1 NKPKFMFS
9 LKLRKKWWDSH
20 LNEGK
25 RYLKGGWAD
34 PVLRAFENKK
44 AADCHCSPRILSN
57 RVTRRLSSNAFTG
70 VMGCIS
76 PKCKRTFEVILKDH
90 PCPGDEVVRLKVYG
104 VGESNH
110 SRNAPFRAQV
120 RGKWKREQLAN
131 DVENSRAKVLKRKLL
146 SKKASDPKGKCD
158 LGFGNFTNVPTSGTL
173 RNLAYES
180 RKSKRLD
187 DNPWINLSKNAA
199 AINEKY
205 GEGSVFILSEV
216 PLKVAWATKN
226 QLLHIAEE
234 AAFQKIL
241 GVYLDST
248 GSEARPASFDV
259 DKKGILTYN
268 LSLKRDDKGN
278 PPIPV
283 STCLTN
289 DQHEYEVSHWLS
301 RLRNQFEVVTK
312 CKKLPFKYIVID
324 LSRALLNACVL
335 ILNGMA
341 SLTTESIEATPYFA
355 GKTLLGADPN
365 CLDEEF
371 EEALDENH
379 DSCESSVEEGTESSS
394 ISSLNE
400 KYSDSPFFKMFKQVY
415 DDAVK
420 EVEEDDKHH
429 EGEVVNPYNVPKF
442 MAYLLQY
449 ILPFYPLWSRYVQ
462 AIILPG
468 KENPLSN
475 SPSELMHKLD
485 KEESL
490 GKKTFQEVTEVMV
503 KLIEGAEERLLEVKY
518 PTDFTRYNK
527 RKNKTVE
534 EGTNVP
540 EVEKWKRNRRR
551 KRVKEGLYSKICT
564 VSYAQKLVGKSMR
577 AAARMKPRENKPA
590 RKRRSKKCTSNTFV
604 VESML
609 IHKDVPI
616 DFDELS
622 VGEFVGSTNKDDILV
637 VLDNKSVGVGAA
649 DINKVIDSN
658 DSESSAQARCAVI
671 RIPEESAD
679 GQPLVSET
687 LDQVFSITA
696 GGFTWNSV
704 DGRIFLAR
712 TGEHSY
718 IYQTLDDLINSFG
731 TTIVSPLQSS
741 EIISNAETIP
751 AMDHLE
757 NGVVSDMVQ
766 VSSVCNGPSTNAD
779 QNLLPKVFAGVVTSQ
794 PDGLTEQSGDV
805 ESGLVS
811 DAEQ

>member
-1 NKPKFMFS
+1 
-9 LKLRKKWWDSH
+9 
-20 LNEGK
+20 
-25 RYLKGGWAD
+25 
-34 PVLRAFENKK
+34 
-44 AADCHCSPRILSN
+44 
-57 RVTRRLSSNAFTG
+57 
-70 VMGCIS
+70 MGCIS

-312 CKKLPFKYIVID
+312 SRTVDIQEALDIFKLAVIICTAKHFTD
-324 LSRALLNACVL
+324 FVQNSIAAIAIR
-335 ILNGMA
+335 
-341 SLTTESIEATPYFA
+341 ESIEATPYFA
-355 GKTLLGADPN
+355 GKTLYVVCVYYHRSLIDATCCRLGADPN

>member
-1 NKPKFMFS
+1 
-9 LKLRKKWWDSH
+9 
-20 LNEGK
+20 
-25 RYLKGGWAD
+25 
-34 PVLRAFENKK
+34 
-44 AADCHCSPRILSN
+44 
-57 RVTRRLSSNAFTG
+57 
-70 VMGCIS
+70 MGCIS

-289 DQHEYEVSHWLS
+289 DQHE
-301 RLRNQFEVVTK
+301 
-312 CKKLPFKYIVID
+312 
-324 LSRALLNACVL
+324 
-335 ILNGMA
+335 
-341 SLTTESIEATPYFA
+341 ESIEATPYFA

-462 AIILPG
+462 AILLPG

-551 KRVKEGLYSKICT
+551 KRVKEGLYSKIGT

-577 AAARMKPRENKPA
+577 AAARMKPRKNKPA

-658 DSESSAQARCAVI
+658 DSESSAQTRCAVI